1 MKKWMILAIAGLT
14 AIAVT
19 SCKPDGNET
28 QAAGETTAAEGGSAA
43 GEESGEESAATKT
56 GEEMP
61 NPYEDLDGPEGLK
74 EAGLSMEAPEGAE
87 DGKYYLISGE
97 IGEITF
103 TLEEAPYSYRGA
115 VHAEDFAGIFEEFEE
130 EVSALSDCGAD
141 EDLLVKTTV
150 SGGRLASWSKNGAK
164 YTLYTPKPV
173 EDEDIFTLCIELIG
187 KN

>member
-1 MKKWMILAIAGLT
+1 MMKKWMIFAAAGLAAV
-14 AIAVT
+14 AIT
-19 SCKPDGNET
+19 SCKPAGNQTQVDGDTTVTEGEST
-28 QAAGETTAAEGGSAA
+28 AGERQEDADDNGTEA
-43 GEESGEESAATKT
+43 
-56 GEEMP
+56 EMP
-61 NPYEDLDGPEGLK
+61 NPYAELEGPEGLK
-74 EAGLSMEAPEGAE
+74 EASLSMEMPEGAE

-103 TLEEAPYSYRGA
+103 TLNDIPYSYRGA
-115 VHAEDFAGIFEEFEE
+115 AHAEDFAGIFEEFEE

-173 EDEDIFTLCIELIG
+173 EDGDIFTLCIELIG